1 MTETSLLFAN
11 IGALVSEDSISC
23 LDHVAIV
30 IGHQIEIAHVQIDV
44 LLQYLILL
52 IDLSSNGLLELIQ
65 LSLILR
71 EILNEWVISTLI
83 SMHAL
88 GVC

>member
-1 MTETSLLFAN
+1 MTKSSLLCAS
-11 IGALVSEDSISC
+11 IGALVSDDPISC

-30 IGHQIEIAHVQIDV
+30 IGHEIQIAQVQIDV

-52 IDLSSNGLLELIQ
+52 IDLSSDGLFQLIQ
-65 LSLILR
+65 FSLILR
-71 EILNEWVISTLI
+71 KILNEWVISTLI